1 MNLLVKS
8 AYSGVLTKGRII
20 APGIYAS
27 DDPQVVDAAEA
38 MIRKGFA
45 EPTALPVPAP
55 TAQGVAPV
63 VSFPVDDDDV
73 IGAEVREEAI
83 PVALVEDEAAESAVV
98 DYESCTAAELR
109 ELAEAAGLEVVGT
122 GSKGAILKADYIRAL
137 LGAEA

>member
-1 MNLLVKS
+1 MNLLVKN

-45 EPTALPVPAP
+45 ETTMLPVPELAAP
-55 TAQGVAPV
+55 EAAPV
-63 VSFPVDDDDV
+63 VTFPVDDDDV
-73 IGAEVREEAI
+73 IGGEVREEAI
-83 PVALVEDEAAESAVV
+83 PVALVEDTPAV
-98 DYESCTAAELR
+98 DYESCTTAELR

-137 LGAEA
+137 ESAEA